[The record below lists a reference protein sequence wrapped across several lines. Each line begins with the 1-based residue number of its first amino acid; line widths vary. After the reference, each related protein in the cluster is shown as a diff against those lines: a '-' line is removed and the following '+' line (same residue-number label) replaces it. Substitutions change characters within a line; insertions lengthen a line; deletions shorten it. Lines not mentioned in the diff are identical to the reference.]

1 MQSTVWVNNQKA
13 ADARLTFHTAHL
25 SLNHNLRKVIITM
38 ALWQKWYFWRCWQL
52 HLIWTIHQVWTNQC
66 CSFNGTPSPYSAL
79 RHRSKNNTIMI
90 SRRHSWY
97 MSAYWQIWV
106 PEGIDDMSAL
116 TNKPSILTMPVIPNT
131 TYAIPNAEYTL
142 SNTKYSSILIYIVYR
157 KTIWQVD
164 DNSETE

>member
-25 SLNHNLRKVIITM
+25 SLNHNLTKVIITM
-38 ALWQKWYFWRCWQL
+38 AFWQKWYFLRCWQL
-52 HLIWTIHQVWTNQC
+52 QLIWTIHQVWTNQC
-66 CSFNGTPSPYSAL
+66 CSYNGIPSPYSAL
-79 RHRSKNNTIMI
+79 RHQSKNNTIMI

-97 MSAYWQIWV
+97 MSA
-106 PEGIDDMSAL
+106 L
-116 TNKPSILTMPVIPNT
+116 TNKPLILTMPVIPNT

-142 SNTKYSSILIYIVYR
+142 SNTKCSSILIYIVYR